1 MCCRIGG
8 IPHLL
13 PTITGRGTSWSM
25 TGYTPTSTRTS
36 QRWTNLLAVLN
47 MRCSQLIENMI
58 QLIMLPCKWIWIFSL
73 IRDIFWLYISSFLQK
88 CIIVYHILLKGLHQW
103 QYDDIS
109 DPKKAIFVHI
119 RNTVFSILSCSSFT
133 ALPTEAVA
141 GHGMC
146 VLNLGRGPW
155 VRVDHVLQVLLS
167 SLIRHVHGSRM

>member
-8 IPHLL
+8 IPRLL
-13 PTITGRGTSWSM
+13 PTTTGRGTSWSM
-25 TGYTPTSTRTS
+25 TGCTPTSTRTS

-109 DPKKAIFVHI
+109 DLCAI
-119 RNTVFSILSCSSFT
+119 RNTIFSILSCSSYT
-133 ALPTEAVA
+133 ALPTKAVA
-141 GHGMC
+141 GHGVC
-146 VLNLGRGPW
+146 VLNLGRGPR

-167 SLIRHVHGSRM
+167 SLIRHVYGSRM

>member
-109 DPKKAIFVHI
+109 DPKKAFLCNKKH
-119 RNTVFSILSCSSFT
+119 NFFNFILLLLCSSSHR
-133 ALPTEAVA
+133 
-141 GHGMC
+141 G
-146 VLNLGRGPW
+146 GRWPW
-155 VRVDHVLQVLLS
+155 RVCS
-167 SLIRHVHGSRM
+167 